1 MKKNTAKLTFATYAI
16 LFTGLIF
23 SVSPVSSLQAATYS
37 CVRDGAGAIVVSD
50 NVRDMVQNSKETSD
64 SCKEVPDA
72 YKVKFYRFALCP
84 SNPLADSSNSLDSC
98 VSILSSDT
106 GVDHIIEGLGTGDDL
121 KTDEGKPT
129 SGSYSHIAM
138 IFSNELAIKNTELFD
153 STIIGRTGSG
163 TSCWTIAGKTSFS
176 GQLASLTEQDTND
189 RSTLAMNCGT
199 ADAAAPMFNSEVFD
213 SFGEDETFR
222 ADTDAD
228 TYDLEG
234 MQARLL
240 KADNKTT
247 STSASES
254 ARMMMVIVQ
263 DVTITDVTSSMNLAF
278 KLTDAVSIDLELGD
292 DDNIYALKN
301 GADPFQVVVTVKE

>member
-1 MKKNTAKLTFATYAI
+1 
-16 LFTGLIF
+16 
-23 SVSPVSSLQAATYS
+23 
-37 CVRDGAGAIVVSD
+37 
-50 NVRDMVQNSKETSD
+50 
-64 SCKEVPDA
+64 
-72 YKVKFYRFALCP
+72 
-84 SNPLADSSNSLDSC
+84 
-98 VSILSSDT
+98 
-106 GVDHIIEGLGTGDDL
+106 
-121 KTDEGKPT
+121 
-129 SGSYSHIAM
+129 M
-138 IFSNELAIKNTELFD
+138 IFSNELAIKNTELFN

-199 ADAAAPMFNSEVFD
+199 ADAAVPIFNSEVFD
-213 SFGEDETFR
+213 SFGEDETFS

-234 MQARLL
+234 IQARLL

-278 KLTDAVSIDLELGD
+278 KLTDAVSVDLELGD